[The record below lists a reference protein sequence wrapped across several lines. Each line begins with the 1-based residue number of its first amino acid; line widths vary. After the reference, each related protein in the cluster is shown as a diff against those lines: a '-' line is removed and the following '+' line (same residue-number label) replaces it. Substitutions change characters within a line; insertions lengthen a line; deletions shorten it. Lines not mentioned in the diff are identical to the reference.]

1 MQTLINSIIARINE
15 LADFRYVARN
25 WNQLSYEQPP
35 VQFPCALVDI
45 TSVNYSQLAHGSYR
59 ADATITVT
67 IADQQLARDAVDHFL
82 DVVNTLIEHL
92 NLFYTDFLEQP
103 LTLNAFSRSY
113 SDKSYDV
120 YTLTFTTS
128 WSINIPKAATS
139 KAPNAFRISI

>member
-139 KAPNAFRISI
+139 KAPNAFKISI

>member
-82 DVVNTLIEHL
+82 DIVNVLIEHL

-120 YTLTFTTS
+120 YTVTFTTS
-128 WSINIPKAATS
+128 WSINIPKSAMS
-139 KAPNAFRISI
+139 KAPNTFKISI

>member
-45 TSVNYSQLAHGSYR
+45 NSVNYSQLAHGSYR

-82 DVVNTLIEHL
+82 DIVNVLIEHL

-120 YTLTFTTS
+120 YTVTFTTS
-128 WSINIPKAATS
+128 WSINIPKSSTS
-139 KAPNAFRISI
+139 RAPNAFKISI

>member
-82 DVVNTLIEHL
+82 DIVNVLIEHL

-103 LTLNAFSRSY
+103 LTLSAFSRSY

-128 WSINIPKAATS
+128 WSINISKASTT
-139 KAPNAFRISI
+139 KAPNAFKISI

>member
-1 MQTLINSIIARINE
+1 MQTLINSIIARISE
-15 LADFRYVARN
+15 LTDFRYVARN

-45 TSVNYSQLAHGSYR
+45 TSINYSQLAHGSYR

-82 DVVNTLIEHL
+82 DIVDTLIEHL
-92 NLFYTDFLEQP
+92 SLFSSDFLEQP
-103 LTLNAFSRSY
+103 LNLNTFARSY

-120 YTLTFTTS
+120 YTITFSAS
-128 WSINIPKAATS
+128 WSINIPHNSSPSPMSVK
-139 KAPNAFRISI
+139 ISI